1 MENKEMSPELKK
13 RIEDFHSDL
22 LGLVKKH
29 KLDLIASIQY
39 TEQGI
44 IPVIKISESKEEQK
58 EKKEEKTEE
67 GLTK

>member
-13 RIEDFHSDL
+13 RIEEFHSDL
-22 LGLVKKH
+22 VELVTKH

-44 IPVIKISESKEEQK
+44 IPVIKITEAKEETK
-58 EKKEEKTEE
+58 VEENTA
-67 GLTK
+67 GDLTKQ